1 MRYFED
7 TFKTRKQSFVGAFSI
22 WVTVPWNENRKDA
35 SDYLKRLLG
44 FFVLFFDFPN
54 RKIPAQSYK

>member
-1 MRYFED
+1 MRYFEG

-22 WVTVPWNENRKDA
+22 CVTVPLNENRKDA
-35 SDYLKRLLG
+35 NDYLKRLLG
-44 FFVLFFDFPN
+44 FFILFFDFPN